1 MTFDK
6 KRTLLKTFITSQC
19 NYFPL
24 VWMCYNRGQNNRKDH
39 LYERALRIVCQDKKS
54 DFETT

>member
-6 KRTLLKTFITSQC
+6 KRTILKTFINSQC

-24 VWMCYNRGQNNRKDH
+24 VWMFYNRGQNNSKND